1 MPPNLV
7 EVFSLEP
14 KTLLLGLAALL
25 TGFVDAIVGGGGLI
39 QLPALLLGLPGQPLA
54 TVLGTSK
61 TAGVAGTALALRRYL
76 RDPATRQAV
85 RWRTVGA
92 MALAAGAGAWLGAR
106 SVSALPKDAVRP
118 LVLGLLVVMG
128 VYTLWRRDFGQQA
141 RPRSFGPGREPWVG
155 AALGLALGFYDGF
168 FGPGMGS
175 LLLFVFVGGFGYDFL
190 AASASAKLVNVV
202 TNVVA
207 LTYFVLHGHVL
218 YALALPMAAL
228 NMAGA
233 WLGTRLALRRG
244 TGFVRGLFLVVLGA
258 FILKLGWELVR
269 G

>member
-1 MPPNLV
+1 MPDLY
-7 EVFSLEP
+7 LL
-14 KTLLLGLAALL
+14 LLLGLAALL

-61 TAGVAGTALALRRYL
+61 TAGVAGTLVALRRYL

-85 RWRTVGA
+85 RWRTVSAVAG
-92 MALAAGAGAWLGAR
+92 AAGIGAWLGAR
-106 SVSALPKDAVRP
+106 SVSALPKEAVRP

-128 VYTLWRRDFGQQA
+128 AYTLWRKDFGQRA
-141 RPRSFGPGREPWVG
+141 RPRVFRPGHELAAAV
-155 AALGLALGFYDGF
+155 ALGLVLGFYDGF

-175 LLLFVFVGGFGYDFL
+175 LLLFAFVGGFGYDFL

-202 TNVVA
+202 TNAVA

-218 YALALPMAAL
+218 YAVGLPMAVC
-228 NMAGA
+228 NMAGS
-233 WLGTRLALRRG
+233 WLGARVALRRG
-244 TGFVRGLFLVVLGA
+244 TGFVRGLFLAVLST
-258 FILKLGWELVR
+258 FILKLGWEVLHA
-269 G
+269 